1 MTSAPVKT
9 TKKESHKKS
18 LALDRLDDEGRFN
31 RLSVNDNDVD
41 DDGAGEA
48 LNFDRAEEAKGV
60 EIPDVDTD
68 EGLPDDLLGV
78 GVYAA
83 LSALS
88 VPILIPSLAV
98 ANLWAAGLMV
108 ATLVVKFP
116 VADLGVFK
124 CDRAFS
130 MALFFLSR

>member
-1 MTSAPVKT
+1 M
-9 TKKESHKKS
+9 
-18 LALDRLDDEGRFN
+18 DDEGRFN
-31 RLSVNDNDVD
+31 RLSVNDNDD

-48 LNFDRAEEAKGV
+48 LNFDIEAKGV

>member
-1 MTSAPVKT
+1 M
-9 TKKESHKKS
+9 
-18 LALDRLDDEGRFN
+18 
-31 RLSVNDNDVD
+31 SVNDND
-41 DDGAGEA
+41 GEA
-48 LNFDRAEEAKGV
+48 LIFDREAAEEANGV
-60 EIPDVDTD
+60 EIPNDTDD
-68 EGLPDDLLGV
+68 EGLLPDLLGV

-88 VPILIPSLAV
+88 VPILIPSFAV
-98 ANLWAAGLMV
+98 ANLWAAGLIV

-116 VADLGVFK
+116 AADLGVFK

>member
-1 MTSAPVKT
+1 MYCKNNN
-9 TKKESHKKS
+9 KEYHKKS
-18 LALDRLDDEGRFN
+18 LALDRLDDDDDGRFN
-31 RLSVNDNDVD
+31 KLSVNDND
-41 DDGAGEA
+41 GEA
-48 LNFDRAEEAKGV
+48 LIFDREAAEEANGV
-60 EIPDVDTD
+60 EIPNDTDD
-68 EGLPDDLLGV
+68 EGLLPDLLGV

-88 VPILIPSLAV
+88 VPILIPSFAV
-98 ANLWAAGLMV
+98 ANLWAAGLIV

-116 VADLGVFK
+116 AADLGVFK